1 MRVLAWAIA
10 ALVALVVIAFA
21 VANRGP
27 VTISVEPLPYRLDI
41 PVWALAVGALVVGFL
56 GGALVRWLLDHK
68 VRRMAR
74 RGRRRTQALEQ
85 ELAGTRKKLDETV
98 RAQRAAV
105 LDGGARFAD
114 AEGSGVAAPRHG
126 APLLRHR

>member
-10 ALVALVVIAFA
+10 AIMALVVIAFA

-27 VTISVEPLPYRLDI
+27 VTISVEPLPYKLDI
-41 PVWALAVGALVVGFL
+41 PIWALAVGALVVGFL
-56 GGALVRWLLDHK
+56 SGALVRWLLDHK

-74 RGRRRTQALEQ
+74 RGRRRARALEQ

-105 LDGGARFAD
+105 P
-114 AEGSGVAAPRHG
+114 SAACASLTPKD
-126 APLLRHR
+126 LT